1 MGSLAWKPTWGMD
14 ASDAAVVD
22 EEELAS
28 DADEVTSEA
37 DDDLDRSALD
47 QESASVAAAE
57 ASDAGVASVAAEFD
71 LARLLAACPSQQPF
85 AVVASL
91 SLQLA
96 LAPFGLAL
104 LQLEQSALELW
115 LLRGFLPASFGLQ
128 RWQAHPASLVQHAP
142 SAAAHPHLDGHDRLG
157 RDAGAPVRP
166 VAAATL
172 PCDE

>member
-1 MGSLAWKPTWGMD
+1 MRGQDDQGEGD
-14 ASDAAVVD
+14 QAVR
-22 EEELAS
+22 EL
-28 DADEVTSEA
+28 VHGT
-37 DDDLDRSALD
+37 
-47 QESASVAAAE
+47 SVAAAE

-104 LQLEQSALELW
+104 LQLAQSALELW